1 MAPRWPPSRRIKKS
15 SAARVVNTKGLR
27 IVGGSVQRSH
37 PMIAIAVQLS
47 IAILLG
53 TALFGMGR

>member
-1 MAPRWPPSRRIKKS
+1 
-15 SAARVVNTKGLR
+15 VNTKGLR
-27 IVGGSVQRSH
+27 IVRTSGQRSH